1 MSYEPADFAV
11 EWEPVQPSRAQ
22 WAVCTHGPSGR
33 VVRIK
38 AAWCVRKD
46 WTGDADA
53 LAWALP
59 TAADVLWNQD
69 NPPPAPPEPGDELIA
84 ALEAALAAAL
94 AEADA
99 ADGEL

>member
-38 AAWCVRKD
+38 AAWCVRKL

-59 TAADVLWNQD
+59 TAANVLWFID
-69 NPPPAPPEPGDELIA
+69 NPPPEPPDPEADLIA
-84 ALEAALAAAL
+84 ELEAALAAAQ

-99 ADGEL
+99 ADEEL